1 MALLMDPFDALA
13 SFQQALDAYRTSGW
27 LDAGVSGFGAYP
39 PVNVFRKGD
48 DFIIIAELP
57 GVKKSA
63 LDVQVKGRT
72 IRLTGE
78 KTVRYPEQAALHRRE
93 RLAGRFDRAVTM
105 PVEIDPDGVKAE
117 YRDGVLALFLPRSE
131 SEKPKSIKVA

>member
-1 MALLMDPFDALA
+1 MPVFTDAFDALT
-13 SFQQALDAYRTSGW
+13 SFQQALDAYRTSNW
-27 LDAGVSGFGAYP
+27 LDPGLSGGGAYP

-57 GVKKSA
+57 GVKKSE

-72 IRLTGE
+72 IRLAGE
-78 KTVRYPEQAALHRRE
+78 RTVSYPEKAALHRRE

-105 PVEIDPDGVKAE
+105 PIEIDSDGVKAE
-117 YRDGVLALFLPRSE
+117 YRDGILALFLPRAASD
-131 SEKPKSIKVA
+131 KPKSIKVA